1 MAKTRRTRIGA
12 ENGHRGVTSP
22 RLRKIVKATR
32 SYLTSYLWAKSD
44 TIKYGRGLREV
55 GCETEKVLNGYRV
68 DPKHLMRFCGVWRRG
83 GSRSPGLFL

>member
-22 RLRKIVKATR
+22 CLRIIVKETR
-32 SYLTSYLWAKSD
+32 GYPTGYLRAESD

-55 GCETEKVLNGYRV
+55 GYETAIVLNGE
-68 DPKHLMRFCGVWRRG
+68 W
-83 GSRSPGLFL
+83 